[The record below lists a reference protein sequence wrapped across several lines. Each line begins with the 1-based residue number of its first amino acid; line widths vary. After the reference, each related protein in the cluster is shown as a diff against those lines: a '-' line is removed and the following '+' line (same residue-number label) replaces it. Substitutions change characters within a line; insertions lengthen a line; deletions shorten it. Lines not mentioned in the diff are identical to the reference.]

1 MSRVDAGKPTN
12 GATAADFAA
21 TGRTAPG
28 LASPAPASTEPA
40 STGAASNGRTA
51 TDPATTGPAA
61 TGPAPAGSLA
71 PADGLGTTNGTAVLR
86 LRLRDRA
93 GLRLLRSELLLIF
106 GRRRNWAGM
115 VVLASVP
122 TLIAIAVKFWA
133 SPNSSGGGGGPQFA
147 SQISNNGLF
156 VALTALTLELP
167 LFLPLAV
174 SAIAADSVAGEANLG
189 TLRYLLT
196 VPVQR
201 ARLLAVKYA
210 AIVIFAITATLLVA
224 GTGILL
230 GLTLF
235 GGGNVTLL
243 SGTETSFG
251 DGLWRLVLIC
261 GYISAGLA
269 ALGAVGLFVSTL
281 TEQPIG
287 ATIAILILSITSEII
302 DSVTQLSAV
311 HPYLLTHYWLG
322 FGDLLRD
329 PIATASVT
337 KGLTVFALYATIFW
351 TASWAR
357 FASKDVS
364 S

>member
-1 MSRVDAGKPTN
+1 MSRVDAVSQS
-12 GATAADFAA
+12 AEL
-21 TGRTAPG
+21 AP
-28 LASPAPASTEPA
+28 
-40 STGAASNGRTA
+40 
-51 TDPATTGPAA
+51 A
-61 TGPAPAGSLA
+61 TGPAPAVGRASVTE
-71 PADGLGTTNGTAVLR
+71 PAMPRPRLG
-86 LRLRDRA
+86 DRA

-115 VVLASVP
+115 VVLAFVP
-122 TLIAIAVKFWA
+122 TLIAVSVRFWA
-133 SPNSSGGGGGPQFA
+133 SPNDGGGGPNFA

-224 GTGILL
+224 GVGIVL
-230 GLTLF
+230 GLAFF

-243 SGTETSFG
+243 SGTETSFA
-251 DGLWRLVLIC
+251 DGLWRLVLVC

-287 ATIAILILSITSEII
+287 ASIAILILCITSEIM
-302 DSVTQLSAV
+302 DTVTQLAPI
-311 HPYLLTHYWLG
+311 HPYLLTHYWLN

-329 PIATASVT
+329 PIATSSVT
-337 KGLTVFALYATIFW
+337 KGLLVFALYAAVFW
-351 TASWAR
+351 TAAWAR
-357 FASKDVS
+357 FAGKDVS